1 MKRGKNNGKKSP
13 SRGKYEKGNPT
24 VSARVPK
31 ETRDRLYANLA
42 KLGMSLAD
50 ALKVLAG
57 ELEIKVRPI
66 DEVRQQI
73 YDEGMEYGL
82 DAAEGLYAIKYP
94 CSKCGKQMIV
104 MDEIEKKAIRDFMIK
119 NGWHHGDC
127 DHPDS

>member
-1 MKRGKNNGKKSP
+1 MKRGKNKKKKSP
-13 SRGKYEKGNPT
+13 SRDKFEKENPT

-57 ELEIKVRPI
+57 ELEIKARPI

-73 YDEGMEYGL
+73 YDEGWEKGIE
-82 DAAEGLYAIKYP
+82 DAEELYAVSCP
-94 CSKCGKQMIV
+94 CSKCGKKKTVINK
-104 MDEIEKKAIRDFMIK
+104 DEKKAITRFMIA
-119 NGWHHGDC
+119 NRWHHADC
-127 DHPDS
+127 SDLYS

>member
-1 MKRGKNNGKKSP
+1 MKKRRNNKKKSP
-13 SRGKYEKGNPT
+13 SREKFEKENPT

-73 YDEGMEYGL
+73 YDEGMEYGMGAIE
-82 DAAEGLYAIKYP
+82 DLYAVKYP
-94 CSKCGKQMIV
+94 CSKCGKEMV
-104 MDEIEKKAIRDFMIK
+104 VTDENEKKAIREFMMA